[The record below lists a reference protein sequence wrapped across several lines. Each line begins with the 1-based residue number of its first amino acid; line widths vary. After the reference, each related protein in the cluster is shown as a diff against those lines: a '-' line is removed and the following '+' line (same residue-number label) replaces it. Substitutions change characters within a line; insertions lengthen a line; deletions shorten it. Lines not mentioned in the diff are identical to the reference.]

1 LILRDCILAVD
12 IGGTKV
18 LAGILSRD
26 GRILVSRKEPV
37 CAIGCPEEVL
47 KQIFRMFQQMMNTI
61 GINSQN
67 ILGTGVGVPGPLDYV
82 RGVVENSPNL
92 RWLSYPI
99 RDELSKRLGTKL
111 LLDKDTNVA
120 ALGEKKYGMSRNC
133 SHFIYITIS
142 TGIGGGIVADGKI
155 LHGQI
160 GGASELGHMLVAPGG
175 RRCACGRVGC
185 LEAHASGT
193 ALSLDAKELIARGK
207 GQNILTFCARGQAP
221 TAYELGLAAR
231 QGDAEAIALI
241 NRAAD
246 YAAIGVANLVNIFN
260 PERIVIGGGVGI
272 GLQDFM
278 LPRIREYVFANVF
291 PLHKR
296 NLAIEATQLGE
307 DIVLLGCASM
317 VLHDQLE
324 E

>member
-1 LILRDCILAVD
+1 MGDYILAVD

-18 LAGILSRD
+18 LTGILNRD
-26 GRILVSRKEPV
+26 GRILVRQKEAV
-37 CAIGCPEEVL
+37 CSIGCPEDVME
-47 KQIFRMFQQMMNTI
+47 QISRMLQQMMSK
-61 GINSQN
+61 INIKSQD
-67 ILGTGVGVPGPLDYV
+67 ILGTGVGVPGPLDYI
-82 RGVVENSPNL
+82 RGVVEDSPNL
-92 RWLSYPI
+92 QWPSYPI
-99 RDELSKRLGTKL
+99 RDELSKRLGTEL

-120 ALGEKKYGMSRNC
+120 AWGEKYYGMSRNC
-133 SHFIYITIS
+133 NHFIYITVS
-142 TGIGGGIVADGKI
+142 TGIGGGIVSEGKI

-193 ALSLDAKELIARGK
+193 ALSVEVRELIARGG
-207 GQNILTFCARGQAP
+207 GQNILAFCAGGQAA

-231 QGDAEAIALI
+231 QGDTDAIALI

-246 YAAIGVANLVNIFN
+246 YLAIGVANLVNIFN
-260 PERIVIGGGVGI
+260 PERVVIGGGVGI

-278 LPRIREYVFANVF
+278 LPHIREYVYANVF

-296 NLAIEATQLGE
+296 NLSIEATRLGE
-307 DIVLLGCASM
+307 DIVLLGCAAM
-317 VLHDQLE
+317 VLHDQA
-324 E
+324 